1 MKAQL
6 SIVLLLAVSCPA
18 FAQKPQK
25 TEVTGTHAASFAQV
39 SPGTTPQTSIDKAK
53 ALKSKVDGVVGD
65 YLNRPNVK
73 GKFVGMAVG
82 VITGNDRH
90 QFYYGE
96 TVKGN
101 TKAPAHDTLFAIGS
115 VSKTFTATLLALYNH
130 RGLVSIPRAPR
141 IAVSDGTPP
150 VVKSGVPPVLSTQ
163 TTLRDLLP
171 TKYHLAT
178 HSLNITLEQL
188 ADHHS
193 GLPKNPMMEVSTRS
207 GKEITRKFCET
218 FSLADDIDCLLK
230 QLATCVP
237 DANPKLNCHAPFP
250 LNGVGDGDD
259 YSNYAFAILS
269 HLLARFHEPNA
280 TWIEALRGEIL
291 GPLGMNSTN
300 ERAAFLDS
308 ACYTGPCD
316 YAKYGNCN
324 YKTACNETFS
334 KRAAVGYVVD
344 DSRRRRDRRDEP
356 EVKLERAPDQGSDEA
371 VKGGSGVL
379 WSTLD
384 DQMIWLQY
392 NMGMKTLFRS
402 GYRTREQEMIDIL
415 PELQTARDGTYGLA
429 WKTESWDGAKVIGK
443 GGSASGFHAYI
454 GFNPSRGTGVV
465 VLVNCPVDPDVI
477 ARKILAVL

>member
-1 MKAQL
+1 
-6 SIVLLLAVSCPA
+6 VSA
-18 FAQKPQK
+18 
-25 TEVTGTHAASFAQV
+25 
-39 SPGTTPQTSIDKAK
+39 GTTPQTSIDKAK
-53 ALKSKVDGVVGD
+53 ALKSTVDGAVGD
-65 YLNRPNVK
+65 YLNRPKVK
-73 GKFVGMAVG
+73 GKFVGMVVG

-90 QFYYGE
+90 QYYYGE

-101 TKAPAHDTLFAIGS
+101 TKAPVHDTLFAIGS

-130 RGLVSIPRAPR
+130 RGLVRIPRPPL
-141 IAVSDGTPP
+141 IGGLSDGTQQAGTSGPSHP
-150 VVKSGVPPVLSTQ
+150 VSTQ
-163 TTLRDLLP
+163 TKLRDLLP
-171 TKYHLAT
+171 AQYGLA
-178 HSLNITLEQL
+178 SQSRNITVEQL

-193 GLPKNPMMEVSTRS
+193 GLPKNPMEVSMKPRKKS
-207 GKEITRKFCET
+207 TRKVCT
-218 FSLADDIDCLLK
+218 TGSPAGDIDCMLK
-230 QLATCVP
+230 QLATCEP
-237 DANPKLNCHAPFP
+237 DADPRKNCHAPIP
-250 LNGVGDGDD
+250 LSGVGDGDD

-291 GPLGMNSTN
+291 GPLGMQATN
-300 ERAAFLDS
+300 DRAAFLDT

-316 YAKYGNCN
+316 YAKYGECN
-324 YKTACNETFS
+324 YKGACNETFS

-344 DSRRRRDRRDEP
+344 DVSG
-356 EVKLERAPDQGSDEA
+356 KLKPAPDQGSDEA

-392 NMGMKTLFRS
+392 NMGLKTLIRW

-415 PELQTARDGTYGLA
+415 PELQAARDGTYGLA
-429 WKTESWDGAKVIGK
+429 WKTENWDGAKVIGK

-465 VLVNCPVDPDVI
+465 VLANCALEPDVV